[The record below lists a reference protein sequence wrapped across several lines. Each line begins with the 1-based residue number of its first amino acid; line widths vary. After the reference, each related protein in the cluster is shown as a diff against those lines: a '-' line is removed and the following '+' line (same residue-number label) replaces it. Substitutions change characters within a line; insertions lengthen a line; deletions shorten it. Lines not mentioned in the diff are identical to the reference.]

1 MERFNYYSNEMHD
14 LPFCVHC
21 KGDVSVPG
29 PTPEET
35 QYQQMQME
43 DIKTQRAQSAMLKP
57 YLYQMAGVK
66 EVDGKIV
73 PMTEEEQLSGMTAAQ
88 KSQYDV
94 SKLQNDQ
101 YSKALK
107 GELPLSQAVEGEI
120 AKQRSELESYMS
132 RKLGPNWKQSTPGI
146 QSLAEFDK
154 KTNALRE
161 EQQYGKLSSAGAM
174 NIQQNEYM
182 NQMMGRSA
190 QGVTSPLQM
199 NQGLFGM
206 YGQAMQPYQQQ
217 RAMQFQGNQANAQ
230 NSSEMMS
237 GLGSLLGTGI
247 MAGGTALSGGG
258 LAALMGAGAA
268 GGGGAASTFLDPSY
282 WAKM

>member
-35 QYQQMQME
+35 QLNQIRLE
-43 DIKTQRAQSAMLKP
+43 EIKKSQAESAMMKP

-73 PMTEEEQLSGMTAAQ
+73 PMTEEEQLAGMTTSQ

-120 AKQRSELESYMS
+120 AKQKSDLESYMS

-154 KTNALRE
+154 KANALRE
-161 EQQYGKLSSAGAM
+161 EQQYGKLTSASAM
-174 NIQQNEYM
+174 SIAQQDYL

-190 QGVTSPLQM
+190 QTATSPFNL
-199 NQGLFGM
+199 NQGIFSM
-206 YGQAMQPYQQQ
+206 AGQAQQPYQQQ
-217 RAMQFQGNQANAQ
+217 RALQLQASQQNNQSQ
-230 NSSEMMS
+230 SSLYS
-237 GLGSLLGTGI
+237 GLGSLLGTGLI
-247 MAGGTALSGGG
+247 AGGMAFGGPAG
-258 LAALMGAGAA
+258 GAA
-268 GGGGAASTFLDPSY
+268 GAGLAGLIGPSFKY
-282 WAKM
+282 